1 MPTRNTAPDLS
12 TSLLLAFATNERINQ
27 VLLDGLPD
35 TAWNAKVPELSAR
48 TIAAI
53 FAHMHNVRLM
63 WLKMVAKPAHLPA
76 KLNRATVTKQEA
88 KDALAASHSALA
100 DVLRICLVDGK
111 VPNFSAGPAGLIGYL
126 IAHDAHHRG
135 QICTLVRQLS
145 ARLSDEVIFA
155 MWDWPKRA
163 KEVARL
169 PYKS

>member
-1 MPTRNTAPDLS
+1 MPAPHTAPDLP
-12 TSLLLAFATNERINQ
+12 TSLLTTFATNERINQ
-27 VLLDGLPD
+27 VLLDGLSD
-35 TAWNAKVPELSAR
+35 NAWRAKAPEPSAR

-63 WLKMVAKPAHLPA
+63 WLKMVTKSAHLPA
-76 KLNRATVTKQEA
+76 KLNRATVTNKEA

-100 DVLRICLVDGK
+100 DALRTFLVDGK

-126 IAHDAHHRG
+126 ITHDAHHRG
-135 QICTLVRQLS
+135 QVCMLARQLG
-145 ARLSDEVIFA
+145 ARLSDAIIFT

-163 KEVARL
+163 KEAARF